1 MSTLKDEINS
11 ALKNRCLDEG
21 FKKKGYCY
29 FRESSHDDVFHDLL
43 NFGQYTYSSGRG
55 IDVAVGIRHIIIE
68 RLYVQLTD
76 HREGKAILPI
86 PIFMAQLGYLEPEY
100 KFKDWFF
107 KDNTNLDGKMDEIFK
122 EIRLYAYPFYTEFEN
137 VERLIEAFEKRELLI
152 GRDYQFYM
160 LPLLYMV
167 VGQKEKGIDFLNNGL
182 QPDFRVNEFMQKYI
196 ERYQEY
202 PEEKLAELMCKK
214 R

>member
-1 MSTLKDEINS
+1 
-11 ALKNRCLDEG
+11 
-21 FKKKGYCY
+21 
-29 FRESSHDDVFHDLL
+29 
-43 NFGQYTYSSGRG
+43 
-55 IDVAVGIRHIIIE
+55 
-68 RLYVQLTD
+68 
-76 HREGKAILPI
+76 
-86 PIFMAQLGYLEPEY
+86 MAQLGYLEPEY